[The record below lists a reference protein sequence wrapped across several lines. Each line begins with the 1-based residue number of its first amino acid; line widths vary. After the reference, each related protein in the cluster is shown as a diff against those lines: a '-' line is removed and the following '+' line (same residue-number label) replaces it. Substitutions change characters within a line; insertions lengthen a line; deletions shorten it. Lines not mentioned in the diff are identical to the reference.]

1 MRRAMGNDLIRS
13 FMSGTAWLAGL
24 VAAGLALLTYLSPSS
39 NPVDV
44 ILTLRQTVQVQVE
57 YQSVLADLGKL
68 GALDVALLN
77 EALQKYVRE

>member
-1 MRRAMGNDLIRS
+1 MGNDLIRS